1 MLTQILEDK
10 WEIYHV
16 FFFSS
21 SNFENKLKKTHKDLT
36 KDVIYAKVSKVFVF
50 VQIQVILAGLSLKIY
65 STYMYKNIIM
75 SNPRVDTQT
84 K

>member
-50 VQIQVILAGLSLKIY
+50 VQIQGILAGLSLKIY
-65 STYMYKNIIM
+65 STYMYKKIIM
-75 SNPRVDTQT
+75 SNPGVDTS